1 MLACNK
7 GKIEIKGSFAE
18 ILADYSALTMSL
30 KKLMEENDEPISL
43 LERSFRLG
51 MDGIDKAK
59 AEHKARVINSLKE
72 MLEKL
77 EEEE

>member
-7 GKIEIKGSFAE
+7 GNIEIKGNIVE
-18 ILADYSALTMSL
+18 LLADYSALTMAL
-30 KKLMEENDEPISL
+30 KKLMEENDEPIDL
-43 LERSFRLG
+43 LEHSFRLG

-59 AEHKARVINSLKE
+59 AEHKEKVNSFLRK

-77 EEEE
+77 EEE